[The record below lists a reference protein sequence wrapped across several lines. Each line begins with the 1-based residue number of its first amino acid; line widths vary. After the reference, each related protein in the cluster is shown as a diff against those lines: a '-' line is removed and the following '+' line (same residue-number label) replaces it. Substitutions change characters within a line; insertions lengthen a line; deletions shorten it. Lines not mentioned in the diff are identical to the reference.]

1 MQKAK
6 KAGWPGV
13 FAQAMRVASCAA
25 VLLFLAGSAFSLE
38 TGKKGVDG
46 SSPVAETDAAAASQS
61 MMKSA
66 EVSKASEWLDAAN
79 KQVAAAHASG
89 DGGGLPKAASGL
101 RFSKAKAKT
110 KFVGGML
117 AGAAIGGAMGAMGMG
132 MMGMGGY
139 PAGYANPYP
148 RYKYGHGYMFNSQWQ
163 MNMYNSPRAKQG
175 LGTYI
180 GPCIG
185 QC

>member
-1 MQKAK
+1 
-6 KAGWPGV
+6 
-13 FAQAMRVASCAA
+13 MRAASRVA
-25 VLLFLAGSAFSLE
+25 VLLVLAVSAFSLE

-66 EVSKASEWLDAAN
+66 EVSKAREWLDAAS
-79 KQVAAAHASG
+79 KQVAAAHVSG
-89 DGGGLPKAASGL
+89 DGGVLPKAASGL

-110 KFVGGML
+110 KFLGGML
-117 AGAAIGGAMGAMGMG
+117 AGAAMGAMGMMG
-132 MMGMGGY
+132 GMGGY

-163 MNMYNSPRAKQG
+163 MNMYNSPRDKQG